1 MEKIDLQSLTLDE
14 LKIELADLN
23 LPKFRFDQ
31 IYSWLAMYADISDM
45 TNIPKETRE
54 LLAQKYTSTPVEI
67 VKVFKSK
74 KDPTQKFLFKM
85 QDGEIVEGVLM
96 NYKYGN
102 TLCVSSQVGCRM
114 GCKFCASGIDGL
126 IRNLTAGE
134 ILSQVLAVN
143 KYMGGTIEER
153 QVTNIVLMGS
163 GEPLDNYENVVK
175 FIKLVSAPK
184 GINISQRNISLS
196 TCGLANRIKDLTDED
211 LNITLTI
218 SLHSTTD
225 KGRSEIMKVAKAYP
239 LDELFDAI
247 RYYYN
252 KTRRRIVFEYIMLP
266 ENTTKDDALRLKKLT
281 AGLSAHIN
289 LIPVN
294 STPSNMKKITK
305 SDQAAFWEELKA
317 VGLSATTRRTL
328 GEDIEGACGQLRR
341 RFLKEGE
348 N

>member
-1 MEKIDLQSLTLDE
+1 MSKKDLQSLTKEELSEE
-14 LKIELADLN
+14 LKEYN
-23 LPKFRFDQ
+23 LPKFRIDQ
-31 IYSWLAMYADISDM
+31 ICQWLANYADIMEMS
-45 TNIPKETRE
+45 NLPLEFRNK
-54 LLAQKYTSTPVEI
+54 LADKYTSTPVEI
-67 VKVFKSK
+67 VKVYKSK

-143 KYMGGTIEER
+143 KYMGGDKINR

-163 GEPLDNYENVVK
+163 GEPLDNYDNVVK
-175 FIKLVSAPK
+175 FIKLVSSAE

-196 TCGLANRIKDLTDED
+196 TCGLANKIKDLTDED

-225 KGRSEIMKVAKAYP
+225 SGRQDIMKVAKAYN
-239 LDELFDAI
+239 LAELFDAI

-252 KTRRRIVFEYIMLP
+252 KTKRRIVFEYIMLP
-266 ENTTKDDALRLKKLT
+266 ENTTKADAERLKKLT

-305 SDQAAFWEELKA
+305 ADQTAFWNELKA
-317 VGLSATTRRTL
+317 AGLSATTRRTL

-348 N
+348 